1 MITLVDNTDNTV
13 TLLPSLAAM
22 NIKTQSLSCA
32 GLVLYTDL
40 SDRKKPS
47 N

>member
-1 MITLVDNTDNTV
+1 MITLVDNTDNPV

-22 NIKTQSLSCA
+22 NIKTQSLSYA
-32 GLVLYTDL
+32 GLLLYKDL

-47 N
+47 H